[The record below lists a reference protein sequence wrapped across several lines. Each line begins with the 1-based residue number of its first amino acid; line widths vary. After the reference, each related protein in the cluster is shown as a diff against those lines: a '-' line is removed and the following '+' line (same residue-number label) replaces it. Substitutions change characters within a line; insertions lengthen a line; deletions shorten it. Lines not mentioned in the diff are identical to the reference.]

1 MIRRDSI
8 FSTFGLCDIDRLLF
22 RVTQSCV
29 RKLGHS
35 LRPLAAGPIR
45 NAEIMEYL
53 LTMLHSYDI
62 YLSYILY
69 IKYDTFIISRL
80 NSGNFG
86 IFYPDGF
93 YLNLKSSLES
103 ALKIIKNDTD
113 ITYEL

>member
-1 MIRRDSI
+1 MI
-8 FSTFGLCDIDRLLF
+8 
-22 RVTQSCV
+22 
-29 RKLGHS
+29 
-35 LRPLAAGPIR
+35 
-45 NAEIMEYL
+45 
-53 LTMLHSYDI
+53 
-62 YLSYILY
+62 
-69 IKYDTFIISRL
+69 RL